1 MELLEIQHMDKI
13 YILYIMDYTKYIQS
27 INDDVNNQNNQKL
40 LSSNSNYHIEKHIS
54 HHNYDD
60 KTKQNV
66 LSKLKNIIDSTTAM
80 KVFNYLVSN
89 NLIDEFLASYDY
101 LTTLR
106 IYNPLTY
113 TQIINYVIDYKK
125 TNTEM
130 DDILEEE
137 INFLLDTRV
146 SKKSL
151 QSLRKRTNNPNSVR
165 VLNKIIRNVPDKQSV
180 KNMSS
185 AKKELLI
192 ETLEQLPT
200 QDDFEE
206 KEDAEEQIQ
215 DVVNADASIPDL
227 EPDADEEDILTNKS
241 FNEVT
246 REYDKRTDEIFE
258 ERYRANQEEQ
268 NSNDEEEEE
277 EKVLIKLKKKKRK
290 LEGEKGT
297 EMERA
302 FLQFQ
307 RRKAAEA
314 EAEAE
319 EAEAEQVKEPN
330 KRKLEGEIE
339 IEETA
344 EEKET
349 KKRGRTIGSK
359 NRPLEERL
367 AEKSEA
373 ARKKEEK
380 ERLKKLKEPKV

>member
-1 MELLEIQHMDKI
+1 
-13 YILYIMDYTKYIQS
+13 MDYTKYIQS

-40 LSSNSNYHIEKHIS
+40 LSSNSNYYIEKHIS

-206 KEDAEEQIQ
+206 KEDEEENQMQ
-215 DVVNADASIPDL
+215 DLANADA
-227 EPDADEEDILTNKS
+227 
-241 FNEVT
+241 
-246 REYDKRTDEIFE
+246 
-258 ERYRANQEEQ
+258 AN
-268 NSNDEEEEE
+268 EEEGEE
-277 EKVLIKLKKKKRK
+277 EGEDEAKEKATGEKVRK
-290 LEGEKGT
+290 IYPKYEEKGT
-297 EMERA
+297 EMERV
-302 FLQFQ
+302 FLQSQ

-314 EAEAE
+314 EESEEEEETDEEYRLRMHAIRLKEPFMGISYERREELKAEYAKAE
-319 EAEAEQVKEPN
+319 EAKADK

-339 IEETA
+339 ETEEEIEINKKKEKTKRTKK
-344 EEKET
+344 EMKET
-349 KKRGRTIGSK
+349 DLMGSQDKPEPPKRKYT
-359 NRPLEERL
+359 
-367 AEKSEA
+367 
-373 ARKKEEK
+373 
-380 ERLKKLKEPKV
+380 KKLKEQKV